1 VAKYLAGKGNKTKIA
16 FCPERIVQGYAVEE
30 LQRLPQIVSGTTSEA
45 EDAAATLFGHIAP
58 EIVRLSPMEAE
69 LVKLFSNAYRYIQFA
84 VTNQLYLIA
93 NSAGVDYYRVLEAMK
108 KGYPRLADIPGAG
121 LAAGPCLFKDTMQLA
136 AFYKNQFS
144 IGHAAMLVN
153 EGLPMFVVDN
163 LSSRCNLE
171 EKTVGLLGM
180 AFKANNDDPRSSLS
194 YKFKKLLMFRA
205 KAVLTTDPYIRTDPA
220 LLPVEEVIAKSD
232 ILILCAP
239 HSAYRELNLGDK
251 EVIDIW
257 NFWAGRGARTVGQG
271 E

>member
-1 VAKYLAGKGNKTKIA
+1 
-16 FCPERIVQGYAVEE
+16 
-30 LQRLPQIVSGTTSEA
+30 
-45 EDAAATLFGHIAP
+45 
-58 EIVRLSPMEAE
+58 
-69 LVKLFSNAYRYIQFA
+69 
-84 VTNQLYLIA
+84 
-93 NSAGVDYYRVLEAMK
+93 
-108 KGYPRLADIPGAG
+108 
-121 LAAGPCLFKDTMQLA
+121 MQLA